1 MSKNKWIKHSITKRL
16 SRYMILLIVTI
27 LLGGVFLY
35 VVEQWTIRDYQGR
48 LDLLSR
54 KTDLVLGIQQNTT
67 GAIAEMRGYEALR
80 LPEFLDKMKVR
91 QDAVITALTDL
102 KKLPLSDNDKAYLDS
117 IRTPL
122 DQLFNEMWPLA
133 KKLTDE
139 GNVQEI
145 IRLSADKHYLQQND
159 KLRQTN
165 TDYAAA
171 MRGEIERTQTEYM
184 QRSDTLA
191 LVLALYFILIGGIVG
206 FLAIRLARDIGLP
219 LRALAISSKH
229 YEDDKLFD
237 LPYTDREDEI
247 GYLTQSLQEMLKR
260 IQDTEQDLIEQNDEL
275 LAQQEELI
283 MQQDELHTTLMKME
297 ENEGVLQ
304 ATNQLNAS
312 LVNTLDRDALLE
324 SIIQNLVVIQQADK
338 GAIVL
343 LEPGYPHASIGIQ
356 KQQMEQYIST
366 LTDGVFLRLKQ
377 EGKPYVVKREAV
389 GSEKG
394 YHEETIRLEDLYTPI
409 YSSRGEMIALVTLTR
424 LGRGFNEDAHAQAH
438 ALANQIALALE
449 KLHTFETSERER
461 VLNQEIIDSIREG
474 VQLFDASGRL
484 VQVNN
489 TFCSWVGLE
498 TSELENHEMHHLF
511 RLFDEHVE
519 HPDELVAFMQSAVNG
534 SIAENQRLI
543 YELKG
548 DSKRFIQVYFEKI
561 YDEKGID
568 SGTVLVHRDMTRE
581 YEVDQMKSE
590 FVSTVS
596 HELRTPLS
604 SVLGFTEL
612 MLNKELPADR
622 QKKYLTTIHKEAK
635 RLTQL
640 INDFLDIQRM
650 ESGRQTYEMV
660 EIDLLPILEEV
671 LETFVTHSNKHQIQ
685 INSCL
690 AQAFV
695 CGDENKLRQVLTNMI
710 GNAIKYSPDGGLVT
724 VTVAERD
731 GRLQV
736 DIADQGLG
744 IPKEAIGKLFSKF
757 YRIDNSDRRK
767 IGGTG
772 LGLAICKEIM
782 KAHDGAISVQS
793 ELGRGSTFS
802 LHFANGLKLTRR
814 EAAAAA
820 ESGADGADK
829 PRLLILEDDD
839 SLAMLLREE
848 MMENGFQVTHL
859 QDGEQAL
866 QWIHDHSPDAVVI
879 DIMLKDSISGWEVIE
894 RLKQNEATSAIPIFI
909 ATALDEKERGLSLG
923 ANEYLTKP
931 YQMSKLSNMILQTLL
946 RKEKSGVIM
955 VPEEDVK

>member
-1 MSKNKWIKHSITKRL
+1 MSKSKLIKQSITKRL
-16 SRYMILLIVTI
+16 SRYMVLLIVTI
-27 LLGGVFLY
+27 LFGGVCLY
-35 VVEQWTIRDYQGR
+35 VAEQWTTGYYQTR
-48 LDLLSR
+48 LDLLSK

-67 GAIAEMRGYEALR
+67 EAIAEMRGYEAMR
-80 LPEFLDKMKVR
+80 LPEFFDKVKVR
-91 QDAVITALTDL
+91 EEAVMTALTEL
-102 KKLPLSDNDKAYLDS
+102 KELPLSANDNSYLDS
-117 IRTPL
+117 IRMPV
-122 DQLFNEMWPLA
+122 DQLFNEIWPQE
-133 KKLTDE
+133 KKLIDE
-139 GNVQEI
+139 GMTQEI
-145 IRLSADKHYLQQND
+145 TRISTDQHDLQTTD
-159 KLRQTN
+159 ALRRTN
-165 TDYAAA
+165 IDYAAA
-171 MRGEIERTQTEYM
+171 MREEIERTQAEFK
-184 QRSDTLA
+184 QQADTLA
-191 LVLALYFILIGGIVG
+191 LILAIYFVLIGGIVG

-219 LRALAISSKH
+219 LRVLAISSKH
-229 YEDDKLFD
+229 YEDDKQLD
-237 LPYTDREDEI
+237 LPFVEREDEI
-247 GYLTQSLQEMLKR
+247 GYLAQSMQEMLKR

-283 MQQDELHTTLMKME
+283 MQQDELHTALMKME
-297 ENEGVLQ
+297 ENEGILQ
-304 ATNQLNAS
+304 ATNHLNAS
-312 LVNTLDRDALLE
+312 LVNTLDRDELLE

-366 LTDGVFLRLKQ
+366 LTEGVFLRVKQ

-389 GSEKG
+389 GGEKG
-394 YHEETIRLEDLYTPI
+394 YHDEMIRLEDLYTPI
-409 YSSRGEMIALVTLTR
+409 YSSRGEIIALVTLTR
-424 LGRGFNEDAHAQAH
+424 LGRSFNEDALAQAQ
-438 ALANQIALALE
+438 ALANQITLALE
-449 KLHTFETSERER
+449 KLHTFEVSERER
-461 VLNQEIIDSIREG
+461 ALNQEIIDSIREG
-474 VQLFDASGRL
+474 IQLFDATGRL

-489 TFCSWVGLE
+489 TFCMWSGLE
-498 TSELENHEMHHLF
+498 TSKLENHEMHHLF
-511 RLFDEHVE
+511 RLIEERVE
-519 HPDELVAFMQSAVNG
+519 NSPELMAFIQNALNG
-534 SIAENQRLI
+534 SLSENERLI

-612 MLNKELPADR
+612 MLNKELPAER

-650 ESGRQTYEMV
+650 ESGRQTYEMA
-660 EIDLLPILEEV
+660 EIDLLPVLEEMV
-671 LETFVTHSNKHQIQ
+671 ETFAASSPKHQIK
-685 INSCL
+685 INTCL
-690 AQAFV
+690 VQAFIS
-695 CGDENKLRQVLTNMI
+695 GDENKLRQVLTNMI
-710 GNAIKYSPDGGLVT
+710 GNAIKYSPDGGQVT
-724 VTVAERD
+724 VSVGERY

-736 DIADQGLG
+736 DITDQGLG
-744 IPKEAIGKLFSKF
+744 IPQEAIGKLFSKF

-782 KAHDGAISVQS
+782 KAHDGSISVQS
-793 ELGRGSTFS
+793 ELGVGSTFT
-802 LHFANGLKLTRR
+802 LHFAHGLKLMHR
-814 EAAAAA
+814 EAVAATEGGA
-820 ESGADGADK
+820 EGENK

-839 SLAMLLREE
+839 SLAMLLRDE

-859 QDGEQAL
+859 QDGERAL
-866 QWIHDHSPDAVVI
+866 QWMHEHAPDAVVI

-894 RLKQNEATSAIPIFI
+894 RMKQDDATSAIPIFI
-909 ATALDEKERGLSLG
+909 ATALEEKERGLSLG

-931 YQMSKLSNMILQTLL
+931 YQTSKLSNMILQTLL

-955 VPEEDVK
+955 VPEQES